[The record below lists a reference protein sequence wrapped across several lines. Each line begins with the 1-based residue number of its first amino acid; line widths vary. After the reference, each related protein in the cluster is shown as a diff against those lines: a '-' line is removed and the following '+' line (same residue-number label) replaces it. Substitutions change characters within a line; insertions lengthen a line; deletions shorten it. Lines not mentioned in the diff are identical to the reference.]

1 MAATD
6 DHQDEVFTPPP
17 PRPWWPWVLPLVV
30 AAGMA
35 IGWLRTSAD
44 EPESEPVA
52 AAADPAPAPVLIPAA
67 DVPDPKNVPLYQ
79 CRQTSGTFFWSRK
92 PCADWGAKLERT
104 TGVPEGW
111 SFERQVALAE
121 QRRQE
126 TEVVASGPSAP
137 RPPSGQAEC
146 QRLGR
151 EIANIDG
158 LVRQVLDYR
167 QQGELKA
174 SRQRLRERQQALGCD
189 RP

>member
-1 MAATD
+1 MAD
-6 DHQDEVFTPPP
+6 DDYQDEVFTPPP

-44 EPESEPVA
+44 EPESEPVVA
-52 AAADPAPAPVLIPAA
+52 ATDPAPAPVLIPAA
-67 DVPDPKNVPLYQ
+67 EVPDPKNVPLYQ
-79 CRQTSGTFFWSRK
+79 CRQTSGPFFWSRM

-111 SFERQVALAE
+111 SFERQVVLAE

-126 TEVVASGPSAP
+126 TEVVASGPGAP

-174 SRQRLRERQQALGCD
+174 SRQRLRERQRALGCD
-189 RP
+189 SP